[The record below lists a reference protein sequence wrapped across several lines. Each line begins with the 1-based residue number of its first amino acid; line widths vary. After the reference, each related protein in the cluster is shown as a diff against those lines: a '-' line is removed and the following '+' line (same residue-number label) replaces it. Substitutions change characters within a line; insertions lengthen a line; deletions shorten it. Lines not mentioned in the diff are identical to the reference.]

1 MILTNMSCNPDSGEA
16 EFPHKVVLSLVSR
29 PPKLFGG
36 RIIGKMISK
45 NNAVYSVL
53 RAAWAEYGSVCM
65 TDLEG
70 GIMDFDFESA
80 KDRNRVMDKSLWSV
94 HGHCLSLKACQKNI
108 VLARLTSGQSRY
120 GCKCMD

>member
-65 TDLEG
+65 TELEG
-70 GIMDFDFESA
+70 VSWILILRVRKIETGLWISLCGLFMGIA
-80 KDRNRVMDKSLWSV
+80 
-94 HGHCLSLKACQKNI
+94 
-108 VLARLTSGQSRY
+108 
-120 GCKCMD
+120 